1 LPLIQTDPV
10 RAIQMLESQYTRIE
24 NFDPNDHASVED
36 AQEFLLDD
44 VGKVFG
50 VGTMSRRERHVDA

>member
-10 RAIQMLESQYTRIE
+10 RAIQMLEIQYTRIKKL
-24 NFDPNDHASVED
+24 DPNDHASVED
-36 AQEFLLDD
+36 APKFLLDD

-50 VGTMSRRERHVDA
+50 VGTMPRRERRVDA